1 MSASWSRSDSAEWSY
16 RTISQRLIVVKGKN
30 VNAQNMTVMDE
41 LTSLP
46 FAIEVREK
54 DVLESLTVD
63 KEYLADFKVYTASNI
78 EGVDKQFTDFFEALD
93 IDQKI
98 ENFQEAFA
106 VYPTKIRF
114 ELASIE
120 EAQTV

>member
-16 RTISQRLIVVKGKN
+16 RIISQRLIVVKGKN

-46 FAIEVREK
+46 VAIEVREK

-63 KEYLADFKVYTASNI
+63 KEYLAEFKVYTASNI

-114 ELASIE
+114 ELTSIE
-120 EAQTV
+120 EA